1 METPDDI
8 KQAMKQAFAKDWATR
23 IDEFTDQFKIDMVYA
38 SDLGMIPKEM
48 IEHVKLTMEHLNQ
61 MRSRLDEWTS
71 DIKGLVEGGKTHDLG
86 ILCEEVSE
94 IASQAIATAA
104 YETGIAMGHASDNPT
119 VEQLAEQ
126 LSTDL
131 DFMNALAKTPNF
143 GKVMRETAY
152 DGAARWLDN
161 YAIWKDGEQTIG
173 CMNRN
178 LKDVLAEAREFYGI
192 DV

>member
-126 LSTDL
+126 LSTDI
-131 DFMNALAKTPNF
+131 DFMQALAKTPKF
-143 GKVMRETAY
+143 EEVLDRAGYEGAY
-152 DGAARWLDN
+152 HWLYQ
-161 YAIWKDGEQTIG
+161 YAIWKDGEQYIG
-173 CMNRN
+173 CMNRK
-178 LKDVLAEAREFYGI
+178 LKDVLKEVRKFYAL
-192 DV
+192 D